1 MKNELTN
8 REHSFRID
16 LNDINIQERDL
27 DKMVKA
33 WELGDYKIVY
43 AVYQINSNV
52 YLEISTTRDN
62 RNRENDITRQW
73 KEVMEELR
81 QQRVPSFMLDKAKEE
96 MDMVKE
102 TEKTSAT
109 ELEGEVMTQEE
120 AKVQVEE
127 TESDKGEVAK
137 SDCNEKIEMTANGEE
152 VTKDDAGEGL
162 DQELETTQT
171 PDPAV
176 LNQLPPISSGDKTV
190 TLCAKG
196 DFKLEAIIT
205 YDKSTYKISGANF
218 YIVESDKIYIGK
230 DVAHINADKFRATDH
245 TCLNFIRDYMV
256 EFSDND
262 VKLAFERLKEFR
274 NKGNGLEVSE
284 SMNVLDVYEQM
295 IASAIDLAK
304 SEGEQNVS
312 EDNRECIYHEK
323 AGDVYI
329 RDRKLRE
336 MLDDMGAGMSPAIL
350 CKRLRLVEA
359 HSGRKLILSNSGT
372 GRYTKNVTGNRR
384 YYVFAVI
391 ETEDTGKEVA

>member
-33 WELGDYKIVY
+33 WELGDYRIVY

-62 RNRENDITRQW
+62 RNRENDITGQW
-73 KEVMEELR
+73 KEVMKELR

-120 AKVQVEE
+120 AKAQIEE
-127 TESDKGEVAK
+127 TESDKEEVVR
-137 SDCNEKIEMTANGEE
+137 SDCNEKIEVTANGEE
-152 VTKDDAGEGL
+152 VTKDDAGRGL

-171 PDPAV
+171 QAPTV

-190 TLCAKG
+190 TLCVKDG
-196 DFKLEAIIT
+196 FKLEAIIT

-218 YIVESDKIYIGK
+218 FLIESDTIYIGK
-230 DVAHINADKFRATDH
+230 DVAHINADKLYATDH

-256 EFSDND
+256 GFTDND
-262 VKLAFERLKEFR
+262 VKLAFDRLQKFK
-274 NKGNGLEVSE
+274 NKGNAFEVSE
-284 SMNVLDVYEQM
+284 SMNVIDVYEQM

-304 SEGEQNVS
+304 IEGKQKVS

>member
-16 LNDINIQERDL
+16 LNDINVQERDL
-27 DKMVKA
+27 DKMAKA
-33 WELGDYKIVY
+33 WELGDYRIVY
-43 AVYQINSNV
+43 DVYHIDSNV

-81 QQRVPSFMLDKAKEE
+81 QQRVPGFMLDKAKEE

-109 ELEGEVMTQEE
+109 ELDGEVMTQEE

-137 SDCNEKIEMTANGEE
+137 SDCNEKNEVTANGEE
-152 VTKDDAGEGL
+152 VTKDDAGEAL
-162 DQELETTQT
+162 NQELETTQT
-171 PDPAV
+171 QAPTV

-190 TLCAKG
+190 TLCVKDG
-196 DFKLEAIIT
+196 FKLEAIIT

-218 YIVESDKIYIGK
+218 YLVESDKIYIGK
-230 DVAHINADKFRATDH
+230 DVAHINADKLHATDH

-256 EFSDND
+256 GFSDND
-262 VKLAFERLKEFR
+262 VKLAFDRLQEFS

-284 SMNVLDVYEQM
+284 SMNVIDVYAQM
-295 IASAIDLAK
+295 IESAIDYAK
-304 SEGEQNVS
+304 IEEEQKVS

>member
-33 WELGDYKIVY
+33 WELGDYRIVY

-81 QQRVPSFMLDKAKEE
+81 QQRVPSFMLDKVKEE
-96 MDMVKE
+96 MDMVKK

-109 ELEGEVMTQEE
+109 ELEGEVMTREE

-127 TESDKGEVAK
+127 TESDKEEVAE

-152 VTKDDAGEGL
+152 VSKDDAGGVL
-162 DQELETTQT
+162 NQELETTQI
-171 PDPAV
+171 PAPAV

-190 TLCAKG
+190 TLCVKDG
-196 DFKLEAIIT
+196 FKLEAIIT

-218 YIVESDKIYIGK
+218 YLVESDTIYIGK
-230 DVAHINADKFRATDH
+230 DVAHINADKLYATDH
-245 TCLNFIRDYMV
+245 NCLNFIRDYMV
-256 EFSDND
+256 GFTDND
-262 VKLAFERLKEFR
+262 VKLAFDRLQKFK
-274 NKGNGLEVSE
+274 NKGNAFEVSE
-284 SMNVLDVYEQM
+284 SMNVMDVYEQM

-304 SEGEQNVS
+304 IEEEQKVS
-312 EDNRECIYHEK
+312 EDNRECIYHGK